1 MGRGVG
7 HATTSART
15 VNHTAL
21 SLASSFRIASGTSSP
36 CSFVDTMLHD
46 ALRQLVGGYAV
57 YHDDE
62 SAVRDAHES
71 EEEPGV
77 AIHCFDVF
85 F

>member
-7 HATTSART
+7 HGTTSART

-57 YHDDE
+57 DDYDE
-62 SAVRDAHES
+62 SAVGGAQKSD
-71 EEEPGV
+71 EEPG
-77 AIHCFDVF
+77 
-85 F
+85 